1 MGENGNSL
9 RGGKLVRLQKYLAQA
24 GIASRRRAEELIRA
38 GRVKVNGETVTTMGF
53 KVQPGRDVVEVDGK
67 RVELETKKVYYLLYK
82 PRGYVSTAHD
92 PQGRPKVVDLLQDVK
107 ERVYPVGRLDYD
119 TEGLLLL
126 TNDGELT
133 LRLTHPRY
141 GVPKTY
147 EALVEG
153 IPDAQDLSRLAKGVK
168 LEDGWTSPA
177 EVKLLWARR
186 GKALLEL
193 TLREGRK
200 REVRRMCKAVGHP
213 VIRLRRTK
221 MAFLTLKGLKPGE
234 YRELTKEEVERL
246 YEVVELKKDS

>member
-1 MGENGNSL
+1 MD
-9 RGGKLVRLQKYLAQA
+9 RKLMRLQKYLAQA

-53 KVQPGRDVVEVDGK
+53 KVEPGRDAVEVDGK
-67 RVELETKKVYYLLYK
+67 IVELETKKVYYLLYK
-82 PRGYVSTAHD
+82 PAGYVSTARD
-92 PQGRPKVVDLLQDVK
+92 PQGRPKVVDLLQGVR

-126 TNDGELT
+126 TNDGDLT

-177 EVKLLWARR
+177 KVRLLWARKGR
-186 GKALLEL
+186 ALLEL

-213 VIRLRRTK
+213 VIKLKRTK

-234 YRELTKEEVERL
+234 YRELTEEEVERL
-246 YEVVELKKDS
+246 YKTVGLKE

>member
-1 MGENGNSL
+1 M
-9 RGGKLVRLQKYLAQA
+9 RLQKYLAQA
-24 GIASRRRAEELIRA
+24 GVASRRRAEELIRA
-38 GRVKVNGETVTTMGF
+38 GRVKVNGETVIAMGF
-53 KVQPGRDVVEVDGK
+53 KVEPGRDVVEVDGK
-67 RVELETKKVYYLLYK
+67 KVELRPQKVYYLLYK
-82 PRGYVSTAHD
+82 PAGYVSTARD
-92 PQGRPKVVDLLQDVK
+92 PQGRPKVIDLLHGVK
-107 ERVYPVGRLDYD
+107 ERVYPVGRLDYA

-126 TNDGELT
+126 TNDGDLT

-153 IPDAQDLSRLAKGVK
+153 IPDVQDLCRLTKGVK

-200 REVRRMCKAVGHP
+200 REVRRMCAAVGHP
-213 VIRLRRTK
+213 VIKLKRTK
-221 MAFLTLKGLKPGE
+221 IAFLTLEGLKPGE
-234 YRELTKEEVERL
+234 YRELTKEEVEHLYRL
-246 YEVVELKKDS
+246 TGLKES